1 MMRARRGF
9 TLWEMTIVLA
19 LVALGT
25 ALVVPN
31 WIDFEG
37 SPAPVP
43 GESVVALLRD
53 ARRVAIEGKQTVAV
67 RIDPATKHFRVDT
80 TGVSGTGAL
89 IDGSLEVGAYESL
102 DTDLQ
107 RLQFVFLPSGAA
119 MGDSVLVR
127 GTDGP
132 FLLTVDP
139 WSGVVVLNAR

>member
-31 WIDFEG
+31 WIDFDA
-37 SPAPVP
+37 SPIPVP

-67 RIDPATKHFRVDT
+67 RIDPSTRYFRVDT

-89 IDGSLEVGAYESL
+89 VEGELQVGAYEAL
-102 DTDLQ
+102 ETDLP
-107 RLQFVFLPSGAA
+107 RVQFVFLPSGAA
-119 MGDSVLVR
+119 LGDSVLVR
-127 GTDGP
+127 GSDGP

-139 WSGVVVLNAR
+139 WSGQVVLNAR